1 MEFFSSYKEAFQ
13 YAFETQ
19 SFAVAHLYK
28 LHRNLN
34 IDTLGCFK
42 LFYFASGD
50 KKFNIGDKIYDC
62 NAGDLFLIPVNEY
75 HYFSNFQE
83 TDNHE
88 RTVCFIYPEYVKECS
103 SDVTNLADCFLKVE
117 TDKAHKYTLNKEE
130 QKHFLYHMTKLSES
144 TSYGQE
150 LLDKSNFT
158 KMMLWINQLAQKH
171 SSTGQNVATLDIDAS
186 SHGNEQIDFLKSY
199 IHEHITDDLT
209 TEVLANLLYLSPTY
223 LCRLF
228 KQTTGTTLHKY
239 ITAQRIT
246 LAKGLLAEGK
256 SVTDTCSACGF
267 HDYSNFLKAFTKT
280 VGISPKKY
288 AQLAK

>member
-1 MEFFSSYKEAFQ
+1 MEFYQSYKEAFQ
-13 YAFETQ
+13 YSFESQ

-42 LFYFASGD
+42 LFYFASSG
-50 KKFNIGDKIYDC
+50 KKFNIGDKVYDC
-62 NAGDLFLIPVNEY
+62 KAGDLFLIPVNAY

-88 RTVCFIYPEYVKECS
+88 RIVCFIYPEYLKACS
-103 SDVTNLADCFLKVE
+103 SNTTNLCDCFTNVE
-117 TDKAHKYTLNKEE
+117 LSGVHKISLTAEE
-130 QKHFLYHMTKLSES
+130 QKHFLYHMTKLSE
-144 TSYGQE
+144 TNTYGQD

-158 KMMLWINQLAQKH
+158 KFFIFLNQTYQKH
-171 SSTGQNVATLDIDAS
+171 SQKAADAYILVPNTVKQS
-186 SHGNEQIDFLKSY
+186 NKQIDFLKAY
-199 IHEHITDDLT
+199 IHEHITESLS
-209 TEVLANLLYLSPTY
+209 TELLAGLLYLSPTY

-228 KQTTGTTLHKY
+228 KETTGTTLHKY

-246 LAKGLLAEGK
+246 LAKGLLAEGM
-256 SVTDTCSACGF
+256 SVTDTCNACGF
-267 HDYSNFLKAFTKT
+267 NDYSNFLKAFTKT